1 MASMTPELYELIIK
15 IVDMRV
21 KELKVTREEF
31 DALRRSVEEGFKKLT
46 EAQRRT
52 EERLEELAKA
62 QARTEEGLERL
73 EAVVEALAKR
83 LDELVAAQH
92 RTEERLEQ
100 LARAQAETEDRLGR
114 LEAVVEQLAK
124 AQARTERRLEQ
135 LAQAQA
141 STEARLERL
150 ARRVEELAA
159 AQARTEAVVEKLA
172 NAVDALRVE
181 VGRLA
186 ETVGFSLEDI
196 ARTVLPGWLY
206 RHLGIEVERLERRF
220 IEIEGREVEVNLYGE
235 GVRRGRRVVV
245 IGEVK
250 SRIYASE
257 VRAFYERVYEPLA
270 SRMQAAGV
278 EAVGLL
284 FGYLVHPSARELARR
299 LGLHVVAAYGSSA

>member
-46 EAQRRT
+46 EAQI
-52 EERLEELAKA
+52 
-62 QARTEEGLERL
+62 
-73 EAVVEALAKR
+73 
-83 LDELVAAQH
+83 

-100 LARAQAETEDRLGR
+100 LAKRFDELAEAQRRTEEELRKLAQAQASAEARLGR

-141 STEARLERL
+141 STEARLEQL
-150 ARRVEELAA
+150 ARRIEELAA

-206 RHLGIEVERLERRF
+206 KHLGIEVERLERRF
-220 IEIEGREVEVNLYGE
+220 IEIEGREVEANLYGE